1 MEGQWQLAESLLH
14 KIPFLSSSPQNVLP
28 KVLFLIRQQ
37 KFLEL
42 LEKNETMQALQVLRS
57 EITPLGQNT
66 DRLHQLTSL
75 VLCSSIEDVM
85 KQAQWDG
92 TQGTSREKLLAQV
105 QRKTFVSM
113 HNSIQLIYLFLSI
126 DFVDPSA
133 MIPNQRLLSLINQ
146 SIDWQKRSCLYHN
159 PKQDTEFSLFADHI
173 CDK

>member
-14 KIPFLSSSPQNVLP
+14 KIPFLSSSPQTVLP

-105 QRKTFVSM
+105 QRKLFMSM
-113 HNSIQLIYLFLSI
+113 LIFL
-126 DFVDPSA
+126 
-133 MIPNQRLLSLINQ
+133 NQCN
-146 SIDWQKRSCLYHN
+146 
-159 PKQDTEFSLFADHI
+159 
-173 CDK
+173 